1 MCYNRWWVTTYLH
14 INIDMYVHIN
24 ICFRNRVHSIGLKFQ
39 YVEQIK
45 IRVLFFLSEE
55 SLPYFIFSKLL
66 KDNILS
72 IICKYERNFFLCKVA
87 LQLLISSAHYEIV
100 RIVRKIFTEN
110 KLILHILMKI
120 EIMMPVKWKLTIIQ
134 ICLQNLSY
142 NTSAII
148 YICWFRN

>member
-1 MCYNRWWVTTYLH
+1 
-14 INIDMYVHIN
+14 MYVHIN

-72 IICKYERNFFLCKVA
+72 IICKYVRNFFLCKVA

-110 KLILHILMKI
+110 KLILPHFD
-120 EIMMPVKWKLTIIQ
+120 E
-134 ICLQNLSY
+134 N
-142 NTSAII
+142 
-148 YICWFRN
+148 